1 MDVDG
6 ASDAPVPKRTRRN
19 TQTHLCLQQ
28 QQQQQQAPAEV
39 STPAAAAAGGSA
51 PLTLEQLQQHLQ
63 HDHRSC
69 CEGKTYDHHG
79 SKKEVVHA
87 IARRMMH
94 GLLLLAQQQQQQGQD
109 QGSQHMVS
117 DLLPQLP
124 SIYFPYLNRCV
135 NLHRNNSSSSSG
147 SRRRGGAGS
156 GVFGLQQQQKEGPQ
170 TAEGGSSTADIRPL
184 KPTSV
189 CAYLGALLL
198 LLKCELVKG
207 QLPQSVLEDVVCATE
222 QQLQVYRPFTR
233 GQERAGASQVGQH
246 AAPPAAAVAA
256 VTPAAPSHAGA
267 SVPASAAAAIVTACP
282 AADGANGT
290 QAMDDAAA
298 GTPADAVR
306 AATAAAAAAADPD
319 SPRFPPVAQCAS
331 LRLTAADP
339 VYTEP
344 SDFDMD
350 LQVGR
355 LACPVHAL

>member
-1 MDVDG
+1 
-6 ASDAPVPKRTRRN
+6 
-19 TQTHLCLQQ
+19 
-28 QQQQQQAPAEV
+28 
-39 STPAAAAAGGSA
+39 
-51 PLTLEQLQQHLQ
+51 
-63 HDHRSC
+63 
-69 CEGKTYDHHG
+69 
-79 SKKEVVHA
+79 
-87 IARRMMH
+87 
-94 GLLLLAQQQQQQGQD
+94 
-109 QGSQHMVS
+109 
-117 DLLPQLP
+117 
-124 SIYFPYLNRCV
+124 V
-135 NLHRNNSSSSSG
+135 NLHRNSSSSSG
-147 SRRRGGAGS
+147 GRRRGGAGS
-156 GVFGLQQQQKEGPQ
+156 GVFGLQQQQQEGPQ

-189 CAYLGALLL
+189 RAYLGALLL

-222 QQLQVYRPFTR
+222 QQLHVYRPFRR

-306 AATAAAAAAADPD
+306 AATAAAAAADPEPTVPP
-319 SPRFPPVAQCAS
+319 SGPVRPRFPPVAQCAS

-344 SDFDMD
+344 SDFDSDFDMD